1 MNLRLNNPIF
11 TVVIPLIPQHDFEIK
26 RILNLLANEQHL
38 IEKLIICRSETKG
51 SVSKVEKRYQKY
63 AESVGFKKEIYVD
76 FVKHVA
82 RDGTNRNRGWKLAST
97 KYVAFM
103 DADDLYSNTRLS
115 TLLNF
120 FDSTDAD
127 AMLHNYSSLTLS
139 TEIHNEIPCQNT
151 KIVVEK
157 DEKGIDYLV
166 DILGNKLKLHFAH
179 ITVRNDIKEILMF
192 TDRFPGAD
200 WEFAT
205 QLVSRGLNVQY
216 LTQELSAWSR
226 NRSIRYRLRLYKM
239 RLSKKFTKSVK

>member
-1 MNLRLNNPIF
+1 
-11 TVVIPLIPQHDFEIK
+11 
-26 RILNLLANEQHL
+26 
-38 IEKLIICRSETKG
+38 
-51 SVSKVEKRYQKY
+51 
-63 AESVGFKKEIYVD
+63 
-76 FVKHVA
+76 
-82 RDGTNRNRGWKLAST
+82 
-97 KYVAFM
+97 M
-103 DADDLYSNTRLS
+103 DADDLYSDTRLS

-127 AMLHNYSSLTLS
+127 AILHNYSSLTLS
-139 TEIHNEIPCQNT
+139 TEKHNEISCQNT

-157 DEKGIDYLV
+157 DDKGTDYLV
-166 DILGNKLKLHFAH
+166 DIFGNELKVHYAH

-226 NRSIRYRLRLYKM
+226 NRSIRYRVRLYKM
-239 RLSKKFTKSVK
+239 RLSKRFAKSMK